1 MKSWQISLQV
11 LKDGNQRF
19 IQQKMNHVLH
29 HNLQDLVEGQHPY
42 AVVLCCSDSRVSP
55 DIIFDC
61 SLGDIFIIQNAGN
74 VCDTSVMGSIQ
85 YAIQFLETPLVV
97 ILGHSDC
104 GAVTAAHGHQVMKGP
119 LQSIVSFIDGHIVEG
134 NVIDSIENHTR
145 KTAGIIQ
152 TALDQHQD
160 KIIQNVKV
168 LAALYHL
175 DTGEIQ
181 WENIETE
188 SF

>member
-1 MKSWQISLQV
+1 MV
-11 LKDGNQRF
+11 
-19 IQQKMNHVLH
+19 
-29 HNLQDLVEGQHPY
+29 
-42 AVVLCCSDSRVSP
+42 
-55 DIIFDC
+55 IF
-61 SLGDIFIIQNAGN
+61 G
-74 VCDTSVMGSIQ
+74 
-85 YAIQFLETPLVV
+85 Y
-97 ILGHSDC
+97 SDC
-104 GAVTAAHGHQVMKGP
+104 GAVTVAHEHQVMKGP

-181 WENIETE
+181 WANIETE